1 MRLASYYDIERCDIM
16 DNLDKL
22 IKEIKS
28 MDKKSRQK
36 LLLQLTGDN
45 DTSAKLASVLED
57 EAIRKKLKEI
67 LG

>member
-1 MRLASYYDIERCDIM
+1 M

-36 LLLQLTGDN
+36 LLSQLTSDS
-45 DTSAKLASVLED
+45 DATSKLASVLED

>member
-1 MRLASYYDIERCDIM
+1 M

-28 MDKKSRQK
+28 RQK
-36 LLLQLTGDN
+36 LLSQLTSDS
-45 DTSAKLASVLED
+45 DATSKLASVLED